1 MIELIAWIWEHRN
14 EPLTWGLV
22 LSFILFAID
31 RLGRKLITNQV
42 KKLFKIRDK
51 NDFKQFAKNQRIIME
66 NQKRMMIHLGVEP
79 CAESINLSENTEKSS
94 LIYSMKFLAQPVTW
108 FTQKKRIES
117 FSLKRSGVWMK
128 EKLSSRK
135 FWITIVSVLLITIND
150 ELGLGLDTESI
161 MYFAGIVITYLL
173 GQSWIDT
180 RKGNAHAKHRLN
192 DDEFVG

>member
-1 MIELIAWIWEHRN
+1 MIELFAWIWEHRN

-22 LSFILFAID
+22 LSFIVFAID

-42 KKLFKIRDK
+42 KKLFKIQDK
-51 NDFKQFAKNQRIIME
+51 NDFKQFAKNQRLIME

-79 CAESINLSENTEKSS
+79 CAENVVLKNNTGKSS
-94 LIYSMKFLAQPVTW
+94 WIYLMKFPALFAVW
-108 FTQKKRIES
+108 STQKKKTDLS
-117 FSLKRSGVWMK
+117 LLKRSGTWMS
-128 EKLSSRK
+128 EKLKSRK
-135 FWITIVSVLLITIND
+135 FWITVVSVLLVTVND

-173 GQSWIDT
+173 GQSFIDA
-180 RKGNAHAKHRLN
+180 RKENKYEKNRLS

>member
-1 MIELIAWIWEHRN
+1 MIELFAWIWEHRN

-22 LSFILFAID
+22 LSFTVFAID
-31 RLGRKLITNQV
+31 RLGRRLITNQV
-42 KKLFKIRDK
+42 KKLFKIQDK

-79 CAESINLSENTEKSS
+79 CVENESLNNSTGKNWWM
-94 LIYSMKFLAQPVTW
+94 YSMKFPALFAVW
-108 FTQKKRIES
+108 FTPKKSGR
-117 FSLKRSGVWMK
+117 LTWKRSGSWMS
-128 EKLSSRK
+128 EKLKSRK
-135 FWITIVSVLLITIND
+135 FWITIVSVLLVTVND

-173 GQSWIDT
+173 GQSFIDA
-180 RKGNAHAKHRLN
+180 RKEVKHEKHRLS